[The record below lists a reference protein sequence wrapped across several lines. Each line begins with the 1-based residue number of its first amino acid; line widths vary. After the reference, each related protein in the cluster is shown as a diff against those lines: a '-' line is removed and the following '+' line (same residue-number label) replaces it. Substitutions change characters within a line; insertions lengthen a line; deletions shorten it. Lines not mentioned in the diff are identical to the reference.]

1 MWSNLYLLV
10 VLSCLVT
17 TSRRLYYEEHAV
29 PDVSRKL
36 HVAIYNQSQN
46 LPSHIFNN
54 LMSRLVDSGINLLT
68 NEQKDIKY
76 KIAGLVVLDCLLDV
90 ECEIMPERRIEIAN
104 QLRKI
109 LENERQNVE
118 VEAPVL
124 RKAAAVIGHLA
135 HVASTTEIE
144 FLQDFYVAN
153 AIKWLGDQRSEARYF
168 SGVLILTQISIH
180 SPALIFAKRKAFFSV
195 IWEVMFDKSL
205 TIREAAAASL
215 GSVLLLVSQREPL
228 DEYVRWALQQMAVGF
243 ASTYSEKIHGSML
256 ILDCLLK
263 SSTIPIKDLL
273 NTIRN
278 VSVRLQDLIWEILSR
293 KDSKDVNIKRQVII
307 LIPKLALTSPS
318 TFVQRNPYTTPLNFL
333 SHSVRHILNA
343 IYGQKDREIG
353 YIALGNLLVCMA
365 SALKGVNTFVEDV
378 MHAIKR
384 GFVEPFCIEALKC
397 LSVVMQSS
405 PSAHD
410 FIDSALVSSMFL
422 GGLTPELISSLKVIV
437 KANPDIRGQ
446 VQSRLR
452 NQINHILLN
461 HSVRKEDTGS
471 SHLIK
476 RTVSNPPVVNK
487 NILGGFFSSKSTS
500 IKIQK
505 STHGDEPAS
514 DDELVLALKV
524 LANFDFMPSQYI
536 AKADMRHNES
546 EMLLKVVREGVVR
559 YLDDFNPDIRGAA
572 AITCARVLDKV
583 VDQFNE
589 NQLEDKYLI
598 QVIDRLLMLGVGDE
612 NEDIRMN
619 VFLNIPPSLDHVI
632 SSSENA
638 HCLIEAMN
646 DESFDVRSAAMSVLA
661 RVAHYDT
668 VHVMPL
674 ARLMLSKL
682 MRQLHNSKDQL
693 LRLES
698 VQLLQAMVRGT
709 NELIIP
715 YVSQIIEPLIALLDD
730 PSSSIVCA
738 AVSTIGELAMVS
750 PQDIEDHLDT
760 IFPKLIQALND
771 QTSVLKQE
779 AAVVA
784 LGQFVSS
791 LNIESDPFATY
802 PILFESIVRAIQRSD
817 INVGSLR
824 YAAIKT
830 FGLLGAVDADMYQ
843 RSVKS
848 IAVGPTCRKGIQTS
862 SGNDDEEDM
871 DVMEDD
877 KLNSLDNYYLQVVM
891 NALMAI
897 LLDSSLSLHHQTAA
911 TVTMRIVLILGPQ
924 CLSQLDNI
932 VSGFSFR
939 VMNTDSRVVQEILFD
954 HLITIVHVV
963 GHHINRTID
972 TLVKLVCDN
981 LESHLTRCLGMIE
994 ALCYT
999 LYPQDF
1005 NCVLRAVIPLMVQLS
1020 RSEILHDSGEF
1031 LNRMND
1037 APPAPPS
1044 NSSPGTTKTSSL
1056 PTTRKILMTIS
1067 NLAPSLGEYRR
1078 QLIPFTLKI
1087 MENTEIRFDSRRE
1100 ALCTV
1105 MHLANDSDDLN
1116 EFASRIIHPLL
1127 RLLSSTTPAVLQS
1140 GALTALSCIVCRLN
1154 MSYLAFII
1162 PAKRKISQLLQKDAS
1177 ATPLKTPQLEEYELL
1192 VSLLLKQRTLP
1203 SEPAFAE
1210 SIILK
1215 NSGIINAQREKAKSV
1230 QVSLRVEMP
1239 VLEAAWTLS
1248 GRTTESDLKEWMRRL
1263 SIEFIRQSPSPILRP
1278 CAILAKVYQPLA
1290 NELFNAAFIS
1300 IWDELFDANS
1310 NELSVQD
1317 DIPLIHGLE
1326 TALSSPQIPSHIRA
1340 ALLNL
1345 AEFMDMQDKAIP
1357 LNILLLAKQAEA
1369 ASMFSKCLSY
1379 REMEFHSRNC
1389 LPSGECVEALI
1400 IVNNELGLRDAASGV
1415 LQCVKLNYQ
1424 HIRIEPFW
1432 LEKLNRWQEAK
1443 ESYIQES
1450 IKWKE
1455 SNPDDCPAQH
1465 DDWMVSELGRLRCL
1479 HALGDYEDLTSCALE
1494 MKSDVERMDSQMDMY
1509 DNWMSEVT
1517 RLGASAAWMLGQ
1529 WEHMGDFL
1537 ASSGPLL
1544 RDGNELQLTNNTSFF
1559 EAVLCIH
1566 NADYHTAM
1574 LLVSKTREAVASN
1587 ISSLLSQS
1595 YSQAYKSM
1603 VTMQILSEMEE
1614 LIDYKEYESRVLFG
1628 TTLGP
1633 SDVTV
1638 TEGFLHTSPHL
1649 GTFSALN
1656 HYADFYDDEDDMMN
1670 SEILIDLRD
1679 KKTKLLGKWRKRL
1692 LSAPREVDV
1701 FTSILTVH
1709 TLLVDPKDDLDSW
1722 LELVS
1727 ICKKEGMLFLCENI
1741 LKRLGATEILKSVDN
1756 GAGEIN
1762 FSSSHPKV
1770 TFAACKY
1777 WWASGKTAEALD
1789 ALTDFIKVIDEADD
1803 DSEYYAGS
1811 SSSLSVD
1818 CLLRRADWIR
1828 YSYQGRLSSDL
1839 RQDVL
1844 DTVDRARTLAPNQ
1857 YRVWHTWAVTNYD
1870 QLIVT
1875 SSTNELI
1882 DCSQTV
1888 LPPGLNRLGSQGD
1901 TTTYAIEAIKGFSRS
1916 MTLGGKQG
1924 VNNLLEDTLRLLT
1937 LWFRHGTKEGVY
1949 EVLTEEL
1956 KNVAPENWLG
1966 VIPQLIA
1973 RMHVRDPEIS
1983 ILLRKVL
1990 IQVAVSHPQALVCPI
2005 SVALNTTNN
2014 QRKLSASAVMVEIR
2028 KNDCQLVEE
2037 ADMVSRELMRVAI
2050 SPHEFWHE
2058 GLERAAQLYIGDKD
2072 IDGMIEVLLEL
2083 HESMNKIFNNSSR
2096 NGIHTDVDNDSPTL
2110 TQING
2115 SDVDTQTSLRD
2126 ISFRHSY
2133 GRNLQMAGEWLGR
2146 FCQSREVIFLHQ
2158 AWDLYQKVFK
2168 QISAQIKDFLK
2179 LELRHVSPALTTAS
2193 NLRLAVPGTYRTHGD
2208 TLIHIR
2214 GFSPSVD
2221 IITSKERPRQ
2231 MTVIGSDGVEYRFL
2245 LKGHEDLRQDERVMQ
2260 LFGLI
2265 NVCLESDRMTRN
2277 QGLNIV
2283 RYSVLPLSNNS
2294 GLIGWVENCD
2304 TLNALVKQYRE
2315 VRDVKMSVEHKLLTT
2330 KAPGYEKLTLQQKVD
2345 VFLQVREATTGQDLA
2360 KMLWLKSKTSD
2371 VWVERRSNYTKSLAV
2386 MSMVGYILGLGDR
2399 HPSNLMLDRVAG
2411 RIVHIDFGDCFEVA
2425 MHRSKFPE
2433 TVPFRLTRMLVKAM
2447 EISGIEGSFRS
2458 TSEKV
2463 RDVVKYLIVFVVDN
2477 VIDVVIPSNY

>member
-1 MWSNLYLLV
+1 MFFWSFIHLPFCN
-10 VLSCLVT
+10 SF
-17 TSRRLYYEEHAV
+17 RLYCEDQPVA
-29 PDVSRKL
+29 DVSRKL
-36 HVAIYNQSQN
+36 QNAIDNQSQN
-46 LPSHIFNN
+46 LPSHVFNN
-54 LMSRLVDSGINLLT
+54 LISRLVDSGINLLV

-76 KIAGLVVLDCLLDV
+76 KLAGLVVLDCLLDV

-104 QLRKI
+104 QLRKV

-118 VEAPVL
+118 TEAPVL

-144 FLQDFYVAN
+144 FLQDFYVTN
-153 AIKWLGDQRSEARYF
+153 AIKWLGDQRSEARFF
-168 SGVLILTQISIH
+168 SGVLILTQISIN
-180 SPALIFAKRKAFFSV
+180 SPALIFAKRKNFFSV
-195 IWEVMFDKSL
+195 IWEVLFDKSL

-215 GSVLLLVSQREPL
+215 SALLLLVSQREPF
-228 DEYVRWALQQMAVGF
+228 DEYIRMALQQMEIGF
-243 ASTYSEKIHGSML
+243 ASTSSEKIHGSML
-256 ILDCLLK
+256 ILDCMLK
-263 SSTIPIKDLL
+263 GSTIPIKELL

-278 VSVRLQDLIWEILSR
+278 VNVRLQDLIWEILSR
-293 KDSKDVNIKRQVII
+293 KDSKDLNIKRQVVI

-318 TFVQRNPYTTPLNFL
+318 TFVQRNQYTQPLNFL
-333 SHSVRHILNA
+333 SYSVRHILTA
-343 IYGQKDREIG
+343 IYSHKDREIG

-365 SALKGVNTFVEDV
+365 SALRGVNAIVDDV
-378 MHAIKR
+378 FQAIKK
-384 GFVEPFCIEALKC
+384 GFEDPFCIEALKC
-397 LSVVMQSS
+397 LSVVVKSS
-405 PSAHD
+405 TVAST
-410 FIDSALVSSMFL
+410 FIDPPLISAMFA
-422 GGLTPELISSLKVIV
+422 GGLTPELIASLKVIV
-437 KANPDIRGQ
+437 KVAPEVRGQ

-461 HSVRKEDTGS
+461 HSVRKEDSTVS
-471 SHLIK
+471 QVNR
-476 RTVSNPPVVNK
+476 RTLSNPPNMT
-487 NILGGFFSSKSTS
+487 LLSGFFSSKSS
-500 IKIQK
+500 SSK
-505 STHGDEPAS
+505 STKNSSGEEPPS

-536 AKADMRHNES
+536 TKVDIRHNES

-583 VDQFNE
+583 VDQYNE
-589 NQLEDKYLI
+589 NQLEDKYLL

-619 VFLNIPPSLDHVI
+619 VFLNLPPSLDHVI

-682 MRQLHNSKDQL
+682 MRQLHNSKDHL

-715 YVSQIIEPLIALLDD
+715 YVSQIIEPLLMLLDD

-738 AVSTIGELAMVS
+738 AVSTMGELAIVS
-750 PQDIEDHLDT
+750 PKDVESHLDS
-760 IFPKLIQALND
+760 IFPKLIAALND
-771 QTSVLKQE
+771 QTSVQKQE
-779 AAVVA
+779 AAVVT
-784 LGQFVSS
+784 LGHFMSS
-791 LNIESDPFATY
+791 LNIEKDPFIAY
-802 PILFESIVRAIQRSD
+802 PVLFESIVRAIQRSD

-824 YAAIKT
+824 YAAIRT
-830 FGLLGAVDADMYQ
+830 FGLLGAVDSYMYQ
-843 RSVKS
+843 KSVKS
-848 IAVGPTCRKGIQTS
+848 IAVGSTGLKGLLPAN
-862 SGNDDEEDM
+862 GNDDDKAV

-877 KLNSLDNYYLQVVM
+877 ELNSLDNYYLQVVM

-897 LLDSSLSLHHQTAA
+897 ILDSSLSIHHQTAA
-911 TVTMRIVLILGPQ
+911 TVTMRIVLILGSQ

-932 VSGFSFR
+932 VNAFCYR
-939 VMNTDSRVVQEILFD
+939 VVHTDSKAVQDILFD
-954 HLITIVHVV
+954 HLITIAHVV
-963 GHHINRTID
+963 GHQINRTID
-972 TLVKLVCDN
+972 NLVN
-981 LESHLTRCLGMIE
+981 LLSENFNSHLPKCLGMIE
-994 ALCYT
+994 ALCYN

-1005 NCVLRAVIPLMVQLS
+1005 NSVLRVVIPLMVQLS
-1020 RSEILHDSGEF
+1020 RSEILQDSGDF
-1031 LNRMND
+1031 LNRRMND
-1037 APPAPPS
+1037 HSLNS
-1044 NSSPGTTKTSSL
+1044 NGLNKHSKSSSL
-1056 PTTRKILMTIS
+1056 PKTRMILLTIS
-1067 NLAPSLGEYRR
+1067 NLAPNLGEYRR

-1087 MENTEIRFDSRRE
+1087 MENTDIHTSSRRD

-1105 MHLANDSDDLN
+1105 MHLAVDSDDLN

-1127 RLLSSTTPAVLQS
+1127 RLLSTSTPLILQS
-1140 GALTALSCIVCRLN
+1140 GAFTALSCLLCRLN
-1154 MSYLAFII
+1154 ISYLAFII
-1162 PAKRKISQLLQKDAS
+1162 PAKRKISQLLQKDTS
-1177 ATPLKTPQLEEYELL
+1177 SVPLKIPQMEEYELL

-1203 SEPAFAE
+1203 SEPANADA
-1210 SIILK
+1210 IVLK
-1215 NSGIINAQREKAKSV
+1215 NDKRINSQIEKAKSV
-1230 QVSLRVEMP
+1230 QVSLRIELQ

-1248 GRTTESDLKEWMRRL
+1248 GRTTESDLIEWMRRL

-1278 CAILAKVYQPLA
+1278 CAILAKVYQPFA
-1290 NELFNAAFIS
+1290 NELFSAAFIS
-1300 IWDELFDANS
+1300 IWDELFDVNAT
-1310 NELSVQD
+1310 ELSVHD

-1345 AEFMDMQDKAIP
+1345 AEFMDMQDKTIP
-1357 LNILLLAKQAEA
+1357 INILLLAKQAEA
-1369 ASMFSKCLSY
+1369 ASMYSKCLSY
-1379 REMEFHSRNC
+1379 REMEFNSRNC
-1389 LPSGECVEALI
+1389 LPSAECVEALI

-1415 LQCVKLNYQ
+1415 LQYVKLNFK
-1424 HIRIEPFW
+1424 HITIKPFW
-1432 LEKLNRWQEAK
+1432 LEKLKRWQEAK
-1443 ESYIQES
+1443 ESYIQENM
-1450 IKWKE
+1450 KWQE
-1455 SNPDDCPAQH
+1455 SYPEHCPAQH
-1465 DDWMVSELGRLRCL
+1465 DEWMNSELGLLRCL
-1479 HALGDYEDLTSCALE
+1479 HALGDYEDLTKRALE
-1494 MKSDVERMDSQMDMY
+1494 MKAYVDRIEGQVEVH

-1517 RLGASAAWMLGQ
+1517 RLGASAAWTLGQ
-1529 WEHMGDFL
+1529 WENMGDFL
-1537 ASSGPLL
+1537 QANGPYV
-1544 RDGNELQLTNNTSFF
+1544 RDSNELQLANNSTFF
-1559 EAVLCIH
+1559 QAVLSIH
-1566 NADYHTAM
+1566 NADYYTA
-1574 LLVSKTREAVASN
+1574 LTLVSETREAVASS

-1628 TTLGP
+1628 TTLGV

-1638 TEGFLHTSPHL
+1638 MEGYLQSSPQL
-1649 GTFSALN
+1649 TLN
-1656 HYADFYDDEDDMMN
+1656 YSNFYNDAEDTMMN
-1670 SEILIDLRD
+1670 SEILVDLRE
-1679 KKTKLLGKWRKRL
+1679 KKSKLLGKWRKRL
-1692 LSAPREVDV
+1692 LSAPREVEV
-1701 FTSILTVH
+1701 YTNILAVH

-1727 ICKKEGMLFLCENI
+1727 ICRKEGMLFLCENI
-1741 LKRLGATEILKSVDN
+1741 LKRLGAGEILKN
-1756 GAGEIN
+1756 IQEKTPLN

-1770 TFAACKY
+1770 TFATCKY
-1777 WWASGKTAEALD
+1777 WWSAGKKVEALD
-1789 ALTDFIKVIDEADD
+1789 ALTSFIRVIDEK
-1803 DSEYYAGS
+1803 EFPEFLPVS
-1811 SSSLSVD
+1811 SSSLPVD
-1818 CLLRRADWIR
+1818 CLLRRAEWIR
-1828 YSYQGRLSSDL
+1828 YSNQGFLSNDQ
-1839 RQDVL
+1839 RKDVL
-1844 DTVDRARTLAPNQ
+1844 DTVDRARTLAPDQ

-1870 QLIVT
+1870 QLNVSLDINDLGGG
-1875 SSTNELI
+1875 SMLSPGKSTMLT
-1882 DCSQTV
+1882 DAS
-1888 LPPGLNRLGSQGD
+1888 GD
-1901 TTTYAIEAIKGFSRS
+1901 TTTYAIEAIKGFSKS

-1937 LWFRHGTKEGVY
+1937 LWFSYGTKNGVY
-1949 EVLTEEL
+1949 DVLAEEL
-1956 KNVAPENWLG
+1956 NNVAPENWLG

-1973 RMHVRDPEIS
+1973 RMHVRAPEIS
-1983 ILLRKVL
+1983 ILLRKLL
-1990 IQVAVSHPQALVCPI
+1990 IQVAITHPQALVCPI
-2005 SVALNTTNN
+2005 SAALNTTNH
-2014 QRKLSASAVMVEIR
+2014 QRKLSATAVMVEMR
-2028 KNDCQLVEE
+2028 KNDHQLVEE
-2037 ADMVSRELMRVAI
+2037 AEMVSRELMRVAI

-2058 GLERAAQLYIGDKD
+2058 GLERAAQLYIGEKD
-2072 IDGMIEVLLEL
+2072 IDGMVEVLLDL
-2083 HESMNKIFNNSSR
+2083 HESMKNIFKASCAITKCDAETELNL
-2096 NGIHTDVDNDSPTL
+2096 TL
-2110 TQING
+2110 PVG
-2115 SDVDTQTSLRD
+2115 ADTQASLRD

-2133 GRNLQMAGEWLGR
+2133 GRSLQMAGEWLGR
-2146 FCQSREVIFLHQ
+2146 FCQTREVVYLHQ
-2158 AWDLYQKVFK
+2158 SWDLYQKVFK
-2168 QISAQIKDFLK
+2168 QISNQIKDFLK
-2179 LELRHVSPALTTAS
+2179 LELRHVSPALTRAK

-2208 TLIHIR
+2208 SLIHIR

-2231 MTVIGSDGVEYRFL
+2231 MTVIGSDGNEYRFL

-2304 TLNALVKQYRE
+2304 TLNSLVKQYRE
-2315 VRDVKMSVEHKLLTT
+2315 ARDVKMSVEHKLMTT
-2330 KAPGYEKLTLQQKVD
+2330 KAPHYDKLTLQQKVD
-2345 VFLQVREATTGQDLA
+2345 VFLQVREETTGLDLA

-2425 MHRSKFPE
+2425 MQRSKFPE

-2447 EISGIEGSFRS
+2447 EISGIEGSYRS

-2463 RDVVKYLIVFVVDN
+2463 TF
-2477 VIDVVIPSNY
+2477 

>member
-1 MWSNLYLLV
+1 V
-10 VLSCLVT
+10 VLFFFLSPLFCLLLCDGC
-17 TSRRLYYEEHAV
+17 RLYYEDHVVAE
-29 PDVSRKL
+29 VSRKL
-36 HVAIYNQSQN
+36 HIAIYNQSQN
-46 LPSHIFNN
+46 LPSHVFNT
-54 LMSRLVDSGINLLT
+54 LISRLVDSGINLLT
-68 NEQKDIKY
+68 NESKDIKH

-104 QLRKI
+104 QLRKV

-118 VEAPVL
+118 VEASVL

-144 FLQDFYVAN
+144 FLQDFYVTN
-153 AIKWLGDQRSEARYF
+153 AIKWLGDQRSEARFF
-168 SGVLILTQISIH
+168 SGVLILTQISIN
-180 SPALIFAKRKAFFSV
+180 SPALIFAKRKNFFSV
-195 IWEVMFDKSL
+195 IWEVLFDKSL

-215 GSVLLLVSQREPL
+215 SSVLLLVSQREPF
-228 DEYVRWALQQMAVGF
+228 DEYVRLALQQMEIGF
-243 ASTYSEKIHGSML
+243 ASTSSEKIHGSMI
-256 ILDCLLK
+256 ILDCMLK
-263 SSTIPIKDLL
+263 GSTIPIKELL

-278 VSVRLQDLIWEILSR
+278 VNVRLQDLFWEILSR
-293 KDSKDVNIKRQVII
+293 KDSKDANIKRQVIV

-318 TFVQRNPYTTPLNFL
+318 TFVQRNQYTQPLNFL
-333 SHSVRHILNA
+333 SYSVRHILNA
-343 IYGQKDREIG
+343 IYGHKGREIG
-353 YIALGNLLVCMA
+353 YISLGNLLVCMA
-365 SALKGVNTFVEDV
+365 SALKGVNAIVDDV
-378 MHAIKR
+378 IQAIKK
-384 GFVEPFCIEALKC
+384 GFEEPFCIEALKC
-397 LSVVMQSS
+397 LSVVVQSS
-405 PSAHD
+405 PSAHS
-410 FIDSALVSSMFL
+410 FIDSTLISSMFL
-422 GGLTPELISSLKVIV
+422 GGLTPDLISSLKVIV
-437 KANPDIRGQ
+437 KVAPDIRGQ
-446 VQSRLR
+446 VQARLR

-461 HSVRKEDTGS
+461 HSVRKEDVGTS
-471 SHLIK
+471 QHLR
-476 RTVSNPPVVNK
+476 RTLSNPPPMNM
-487 NILGGFFSSKSTS
+487 NILGGFFSSKSTTNKTS
-500 IKIQK
+500 KNSQ
-505 STHGDEPAS
+505 GDEPSS
-514 DDELVLALKV
+514 DNELVLALKV

-536 AKADMRHNES
+536 TKVDMRNNES

-619 VFLNIPPSLDHVI
+619 VFLNLPPSLDHVI

-715 YVSQIIEPLIALLDD
+715 YVSQIIDPLVALLDD

-738 AVSTIGELAMVS
+738 AVSTIGELAIVS

-771 QTSVLKQE
+771 QSSVLKQE

-843 RSVKS
+843 KSVKS
-848 IAVGPTCRKGIQTS
+848 IAGGSTGLKGIQAS
-862 SGNDDEEDM
+862 CHQDDEEDM
-871 DVMEDD
+871 DVLEDD
-877 KLNSLDNYYLQVVM
+877 QLNSLDNYYLQVVM

-911 TVTMRIVLILGPQ
+911 TVTMRIVLILGSQ

-932 VSGFSFR
+932 VSGFAYR
-939 VMNTDSRVVQEILFD
+939 VMHTDSRAVQETLFD
-954 HLITIVHVV
+954 HLVTIVHVV
-963 GHHINRTID
+963 GHHIIRTID

-981 LESHLTRCLGMIE
+981 FDTHLSRCLGMIE

-1005 NCVLRAVIPLMVQLS
+1005 NSVLRAVIPLMVQLS
-1020 RSEILHDSGEF
+1020 RSEILQDSGEF
-1031 LNRMND
+1031 LNRRMNE
-1037 APPAPPS
+1037 PS
-1044 NSSPGTTKTSSL
+1044 VVTGSPGGGSSKSSSL
-1056 PTTRKILMTIS
+1056 PKTRKILMTIS

-1087 MENTEIRFDSRRE
+1087 MENTDIRYDSRRE

-1127 RLLSSTTPAVLQS
+1127 RLLSTSTPLVLQS

-1154 MSYLAFII
+1154 ISYLAFII
-1162 PAKRKISQLLQKDAS
+1162 PAKRKISQLLQKDTS
-1177 ATPLKTPQLEEYELL
+1177 STPVRIPQLDEYELL
-1192 VSLLLKQRTLP
+1192 ISLLLKQRTLP
-1203 SEPAFAE
+1203 SEPAYADT
-1210 SIILK
+1210 IILK
-1215 NSGIINAQREKAKSV
+1215 NRNIINSQREKAKSV
-1230 QVSLRVEMP
+1230 QVSLRMEMQ

-1248 GRTTESDLKEWMRRL
+1248 GRTTESDLIEWMRRL

-1300 IWDELFDANS
+1300 IWDELFDLNA

-1326 TALSSPQIPSHIRA
+1326 TALSSPQIPSYIRA

-1345 AEFMDMQDKAIP
+1345 TEFMDMQDKAIP

-1369 ASMFSKCLSY
+1369 ASMYSKCLSY
-1379 REMEFHSRNC
+1379 REMEFNSRNC

-1400 IVNNELGLRDAASGV
+1400 IVNNELGLREAASGV
-1415 LQCVKLNYQ
+1415 LQYVKLNYK

-1443 ESYIQES
+1443 NSYIQES
-1450 IKWKE
+1450 MTWKE
-1455 SNPDDCPAQH
+1455 TYPDDCPAQH
-1465 DDWMVSELGRLRCL
+1465 DEWMNSELGLLRCL
-1479 HALGDYEDLTSCALE
+1479 HALGDYEDLTNSALE
-1494 MKSDVERMDSQMDMY
+1494 MKGYVERVEGQMDMY
-1509 DNWMSEVT
+1509 DSWMSEVT
-1517 RLGASAAWMLGQ
+1517 RLGASSAWMLGQ
-1529 WEHMGDFL
+1529 WDNMEDFL
-1537 ASSGPLL
+1537 VANGPFL
-1544 RDGNELQLTNNTSFF
+1544 RDSNEMQLSNNSSFF
-1559 EAVLCIH
+1559 QAVLSIH

-1574 LLVSKTREAVASN
+1574 MLVSETREAVSSN

-1603 VTMQILSEMEE
+1603 VTMQILAEMEE

-1656 HYADFYDDEDDMMN
+1656 NYTDFYDDEDNMMN
-1670 SEILIDLRD
+1670 SEILVDLRD
-1679 KKTKLLGKWRKRL
+1679 KKTKLMGKWRKRL
-1692 LSAPREVDV
+1692 LSAPREVEV
-1701 FTSILTVH
+1701 YTSILTVH

-1722 LELVS
+1722 LDLVS
-1727 ICKKEGMLFLCENI
+1727 ICRKEGMLFLCENI
-1741 LKRLGATEILKSVDN
+1741 LKRLGATDILQNVEGDSTFL
-1756 GAGEIN
+1756 N

-1777 WWASGKTAEALD
+1777 WWATGKKTEALS
-1789 ALTDFIKVIDEADD
+1789 ALSSFIKVIDDGEDT
-1803 DSEYYAGS
+1803 DSSPFTFGT
-1811 SSSLSVD
+1811 SLPVD
-1818 CLLRRADWIR
+1818 CLLKRAEWIR
-1828 YSYQGRLSSDL
+1828 YSNQGRLSNEQ

-1844 DTVDRARTLAPNQ
+1844 DTVDRARTLAPDQ

-1870 QLIVT
+1870 QLNVSLDIDALA
-1875 SSTNELI
+1875 SSDI
-1882 DCSQTV
+1882 
-1888 LPPGLNRLGSQGD
+1888 PPPPNMKSMQRYGSLGD
-1901 TTTYAIEAIKGFSRS
+1901 PTTYAIEAIRGFSRS

-1937 LWFRHGTKEGVY
+1937 LWFSYGTKKGVY
-1949 EVLTEEL
+1949 DVLAVEL

-1973 RMHVRDPEIS
+1973 RMHVRAPEIS
-1983 ILLRKVL
+1983 ILLRKLL
-1990 IQVAVSHPQALVCPI
+1990 IQVAITHPQALVCPI
-2005 SVALNTTNN
+2005 SVALNTTNH
-2014 QRKLSASAVMVEIR
+2014 QRKLSASAVMVEMR
-2028 KNDCQLVEE
+2028 KNDYQLVEE
-2037 ADMVSRELMRVAI
+2037 AEMVSRELMRVAI

-2083 HESMNKIFNNSSR
+2083 HESMNKIFNSSR
-2096 NGIHTDVDNDSPTL
+2096 GATHTDTDADFAEVTPITA
-2110 TQING
+2110 

-2146 FCQSREVIFLHQ
+2146 FCQTREVVFLHQ

-2168 QISAQIKDFLK
+2168 QISGQIKDFLK
-2179 LELRHVSPALTTAS
+2179 LELRHVSPALTRAT
-2193 NLRLAVPGTYRTHGD
+2193 NLRLAVPGTYRTQGD
-2208 TLIHIR
+2208 SLIHIR
-2214 GFSPSVD
+2214 CFSPSVD

-2231 MTVIGSDGVEYRFL
+2231 MTVIGSDGIEYRFL

-2330 KAPGYEKLTLQQKVD
+2330 KAPNYEKLTLQQKVD

-2425 MHRSKFPE
+2425 MQRSKFPE

-2463 RDVVKYLIVFVVDN
+2463 TLCCVVLCCVVLYCIVCFE
-2477 VIDVVIPSNY
+2477 